1 MKKRNL
7 LLILVMFGYS
17 VSAQVGI
24 NTEDPKATLDVQSK
38 PSSTIAEGIIP
49 PRLTGN
55 ELLGKEGSY
64 KAPQNGTIVYVT
76 APRTTT
82 TGAFKTLNVTST
94 GLYIFDASVSNSNPV
109 IPAEPGLF
117 LKIGTSLSFT
127 GDAYYA
133 TKTGGWSLLNLAL
146 GNGWQRVAL
155 TGTDTKLGDPAVL
168 TDGVYTAPST
178 GTYSVTYEF
187 QFSGVDLNLLGGK
200 SLGLVK
206 NGTTVWD
213 SKDLDAVRVEILG
226 ITLASVP
233 LTSTN
238 LTSLVQLN
246 SNDTLAFAVNTTGLL
261 TVGLNL
267 LRTAKVNIRIHKI
280 SN

>member
-38 PSSTIAEGIIP
+38 PSSTVADGIIP

-76 APRTTT
+76 TPRTTT

-94 GLYIFDASVSNSNPV
+94 GLYIFDANALNSNPAL
-109 IPAEPGLF
+109 PADPGLWA
-117 LKIGTSLSFT
+117 KIETS
-127 GDAYYA
+127 GNEAYYA

-146 GNGWQRVAL
+146 GSGWQGVAL
-155 TGTDTKLGDPAVL
+155 TGTADTKLGDPALL
-168 TDGVYTAPST
+168 TNGVYTAPSS
-178 GTYSVTYEF
+178 GTYSVSYEF

-206 NGTTVWD
+206 NGTTLWD
-213 SKDLDAVRVEILG
+213 SKNIDAVRVEILG

-233 LTSTN
+233 LTSTT

-246 SNDTLAFAVNTTGLL
+246 NNDTLAFAVNTTGLL
-261 TVGLNL
+261 PIGLTL
-267 LRTAKVNIRIHKI
+267 LTTAKVNIRIHKI